1 MLRIGLFL
9 MTNLAVIMLAS
20 ITLQLLGVETLLHE
34 NGVDL
39 DLGSLLVFCAVFGM
53 AGSLISLLMSKSMAR
68 RAMGVKVIDQAQGQ
82 REQWLVN
89 TVQKLA
95 MDAGIGMP
103 QVGIFPSQTAN
114 AFATGWNKNN
124 ALVAVSEGLL
134 NRMNADEVKA
144 VLGHEIGHV
153 ANGDMVTLG
162 LIQGVTNTFVMF
174 GARVLGHVAD
184 RVIFRT
190 ERGYGPGYWI
200 VTLLAQ
206 FVLGIL
212 ASMIV
217 MWFSRWREFRADNA
231 GAELA
236 GRQHMID
243 ALRRLGN
250 ESDVPKGM
258 PAELS
263 AFAISGEVR
272 DKVSRLFMSHPPLAD
287 RIEALQQQQDSRRQ

>member
-9 MTNLAVIMLAS
+9 LTNLAVIMLAS
-20 ITLQLLGVETLLHE
+20 VTLQLLGVEHILQE

-53 AGSLISLLMSKSMAR
+53 AGSLVSLLMSKSMAR
-68 RAMGVKVIDQAQGQ
+68 RAMNVQVIGQPRDQ
-82 REQWLVN
+82 REQWLLG
-89 TVQKLA
+89 TVQRLA
-95 MDAGIGMP
+95 GDAGIGMP
-103 QVGIFPSQTAN
+103 EVGIFPSPTAN
-114 AFATGWNKNN
+114 AFATGWNKNS

-134 NRMNADEVKA
+134 NRMRPEEVEA

-174 GARVLGHVAD
+174 GARVLGHIAD

-212 ASMIV
+212 ASLVV

-236 GRQHMID
+236 GRENMIN
-243 ALRRLGN
+243 ALRRLRG
-250 ESDVPKGM
+250 ESEVPKGM

-263 AFAISGEVR
+263 AFAINGELR
-272 DKVSRLFMSHPPLAD
+272 NKVSHLFMSHPPLAD
-287 RIEALQQQQDSRRQ
+287 RIAALQRGANPQ

>member
-9 MTNLAVIMLAS
+9 LTNLGVIMLATV
-20 ITLQLLGVETLLHE
+20 TLQLLGVEQLLQQ

-39 DLGSLLVFCAVFGM
+39 DLANLLVFCAVFGM
-53 AGSLISLLMSKSMAR
+53 AGSLVSLLMSKSMAR
-68 RAMGVKVIDQAQGQ
+68 RAMGVQVISQPRDQ
-82 REQWLVN
+82 REQWLHS

-95 MDAGIGMP
+95 NEAGIGMP
-103 QVGIFPSQTAN
+103 EVGIFPSPTAN
-114 AFATGWNKNN
+114 AFATGWNKNS

-134 NRMNADEVKA
+134 NRMTPAEVEA

-212 ASMIV
+212 ASMVV

-231 GAELA
+231 GAALA
-236 GRQHMID
+236 GRQNMID
-243 ALRRLGN
+243 ALRRLRG
-250 ESDVPKGM
+250 ESEVPKGM

-263 AFAISGEVR
+263 AFAINGELR

-287 RIEALQQQQDSRRQ
+287 RIAALQRGANPE

>member
-1 MLRIGLFL
+1 LRIGLFL
-9 MTNLAVIMLAS
+9 LTNLAVIMLAS
-20 ITLQLLGVETLLHE
+20 VTLQLLGVEHILQE

-53 AGSLISLLMSKSMAR
+53 AGSLVSLLMSKSMAR
-68 RAMGVKVIDQAQGQ
+68 RAMNVQVIGQPRDQ
-82 REQWLVN
+82 REQWLLG
-89 TVQKLA
+89 TVQRLA
-95 MDAGIGMP
+95 GDAGIGMP
-103 QVGIFPSQTAN
+103 EVGIFPSPTAN
-114 AFATGWNKNN
+114 AFATGWNKNS

-134 NRMNADEVKA
+134 NRMRPEEVEA

-174 GARVLGHVAD
+174 GARVLGHIAD

-212 ASMIV
+212 ASLVV

-236 GRQHMID
+236 GRENMIN
-243 ALRRLGN
+243 ALRRLRG
-250 ESDVPKGM
+250 ESEVPNGM

-263 AFAISGEVR
+263 AFAINGELR
-272 DKVSRLFMSHPPLAD
+272 NKVSHLFMSHPPLAD
-287 RIEALQQQQDSRRQ
+287 RIAALQRGANPQ

>member
-9 MTNLAVIMLAS
+9 LTNLAVIMLAS
-20 ITLQLLGVETLLHE
+20 ITLQLLGVEHILQE

-53 AGSLISLLMSKSMAR
+53 AGSLVSLLLSKSMAR
-68 RAMGVKVIDQAQGQ
+68 RAMNVQVISQPRDQ
-82 REQWLVN
+82 REQWLLS
-89 TVQKLA
+89 TVQRLA
-95 MDAGIGMP
+95 GDAGIGMP
-103 QVGIFPSQTAN
+103 EVGIFPSPTAN
-114 AFATGWNKNN
+114 AFATGWNKNS

-134 NRMNADEVKA
+134 NRMRPEEVEA

-212 ASMIV
+212 ASMVV
-217 MWFSRWREFRADNA
+217 MWFSRWREFRADIA
-231 GAELA
+231 GADLA
-236 GRQHMID
+236 GRDNMIN
-243 ALRRLGN
+243 ALRRLRG
-250 ESDVPKGM
+250 ESEVPKGM

-263 AFAISGEVR
+263 AFAINGELR
-272 DKVSRLFMSHPPLAD
+272 DKVSHLFMSHPPLAD
-287 RIEALQQQQDSRRQ
+287 RIAALQRGANAQ

>member
-1 MLRIGLFL
+1 M
-9 MTNLAVIMLAS
+9 
-20 ITLQLLGVETLLHE
+20 
-34 NGVDL
+34 
-39 DLGSLLVFCAVFGM
+39 
-53 AGSLISLLMSKSMAR
+53 
-68 RAMGVKVIDQAQGQ
+68 
-82 REQWLVN
+82 
-89 TVQKLA
+89 
-95 MDAGIGMP
+95 
-103 QVGIFPSQTAN
+103 
-114 AFATGWNKNN
+114 
-124 ALVAVSEGLL
+124 
-134 NRMNADEVKA
+134 
-144 VLGHEIGHV
+144 
-153 ANGDMVTLG
+153 
-162 LIQGVTNTFVMF
+162 
-174 GARVLGHVAD
+174 
-184 RVIFRT
+184 IFRT

-250 ESDVPKGM
+250 ESEVPKGM

-287 RIEALQQQQDSRRQ
+287 RIEALQRQQDSRRQ

>member
-9 MTNLAVIMLAS
+9 LTNLAVIMLAS
-20 ITLQLLGVETLLHE
+20 ITLQLLGVEHILQE

-53 AGSLISLLMSKSMAR
+53 AGSLVSLLLSKPMAR
-68 RAMGVKVIDQAQGQ
+68 RAMNVQVISQPRDQ
-82 REQWLVN
+82 REQWLLS
-89 TVQKLA
+89 TVQRLA
-95 MDAGIGMP
+95 GDAGIGMP
-103 QVGIFPSQTAN
+103 EVGIFPSPTAN
-114 AFATGWNKNN
+114 AFATGWNKNS

-134 NRMNADEVKA
+134 NRMRPEEVEA

-212 ASMIV
+212 ASMVV
-217 MWFSRWREFRADNA
+217 MWFSRWREFRADIA
-231 GAELA
+231 GADLA
-236 GRQHMID
+236 GRDNMIN
-243 ALRRLGN
+243 ALRRLRG
-250 ESDVPKGM
+250 ESEVPKGM

-263 AFAISGEVR
+263 AFAINGELR
-272 DKVSRLFMSHPPLAD
+272 DKVSHLFMSHPPLAD
-287 RIEALQQQQDSRRQ
+287 RIAALQRGANAQ

>member
-53 AGSLISLLMSKSMAR
+53 AGSLISLLMSKPMAR
-68 RAMGVKVIDQAQGQ
+68 RAMGVKVIEQAQDQ
-82 REQWLVN
+82 REQWLVS

-95 MDAGIGMP
+95 SDAGIGMP
-103 QVGIFPSQTAN
+103 EVGIFPSQTAN

-206 FVLGIL
+206 FVLGIV

-243 ALRRLGN
+243 ALRRLGG
-250 ESDVPKGM
+250 ESEVPKGM

-287 RIEALQQQQDSRRQ
+287 RIEALQQQGSRRQ

>member
-9 MTNLAVIMLAS
+9 LTNLAVIMLAS
-20 ITLQLLGVETLLHE
+20 VTLQLLGVEHILQE

-53 AGSLISLLMSKSMAR
+53 AGSLVSLLMSKSMAR
-68 RAMGVKVIDQAQGQ
+68 RAMNVQVIGQPRDQ
-82 REQWLVN
+82 REQWLLG
-89 TVQKLA
+89 TVQRLA
-95 MDAGIGMP
+95 GDAGIGMP
-103 QVGIFPSQTAN
+103 EVGIFPSPTAN
-114 AFATGWNKNN
+114 AFATGWNKNS

-134 NRMNADEVKA
+134 NRMRPEEVEA

-200 VTLLAQ
+200 VTLVAQ

-212 ASMIV
+212 ASMVV

-231 GAELA
+231 GAKLA
-236 GRQHMID
+236 GRDNMIN
-243 ALRRLGN
+243 ALRRLRG
-250 ESDVPKGM
+250 ESEVPKGM

-263 AFAISGEVR
+263 AFAITGELR
-272 DKVSRLFMSHPPLAD
+272 DKVSHLFMSHPPLAD
-287 RIEALQQQQDSRRQ
+287 RIAALQRGANSP